1 MKIAEDVHV
10 IEHRR
15 VQGGDWLRV
24 QTVGDDLLEWAQDVV
39 AGYNGQSGCGDWRI
53 VPGVRVTTA
62 AKVAEPRVLSK
73 PSLRER
79 ARFWWVM
86 RFSKRGRA

>member
-1 MKIAEDVHV
+1 MGIAQDVHV

-24 QTVGDDLLEWAQDVV
+24 QTVGDDMLEWAQEVV

-53 VPGVRVTTA
+53 RTA
-62 AKVAEPRVLSK
+62 GSEAPQKVSSATAEK
-73 PSLRER
+73 PTIRQRLRWR
-79 ARFWWVM
+79 WIM
-86 RFSKRGRA
+86 LTSKRGRR

>member
-1 MKIAEDVHV
+1 MGIAEDVHV

-24 QTVGDDLLEWAQDVV
+24 QTVGNDMLEWAEEVV
-39 AGYNGQSGCGDWRI
+39 VGYNEQSGCGDWRI
-53 VPGVRVTTA
+53 RYAGQKADP
-62 AKVAEPRVLSK
+62 VAPRVIHA

-79 ARFWWVM
+79 LRFWWVM
-86 RFSKRGRA
+86 RFSKRAR